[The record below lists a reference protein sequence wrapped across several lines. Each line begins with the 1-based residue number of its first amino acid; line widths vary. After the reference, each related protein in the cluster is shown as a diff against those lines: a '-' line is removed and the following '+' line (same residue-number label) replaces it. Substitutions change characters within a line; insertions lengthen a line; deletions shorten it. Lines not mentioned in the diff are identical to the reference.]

1 MMLNHVKTSR
11 AGEYGY
17 IEDRARGTC
26 DVWHDSKRYVY
37 RRPRS
42 IKAFKRAIL
51 AAFGCHGTA
60 TIEGRYPDYIV
71 RTEA

>member
-1 MMLNHVKTSR
+1 MMLDHVKTIR
-11 AGEYGY
+11 AGECGY
-17 IEDRARGTC
+17 VEYRARGTC

-42 IKAFKRAIL
+42 VKAFKIAIL
-51 AAFGCHGTA
+51 AAFGNA
-60 TIEGRYPDYIV
+60 TIAGRYPDYIV

>member
-1 MMLNHVKTSR
+1 MMLKHVKTIR
-11 AGEYGY
+11 AGDYGY
-17 IEDRARGTC
+17 TQDRARGTC

-42 IKAFKRAIL
+42 VKAFKTAIL
-51 AAFGCHGTA
+51 AAFKNA
-60 TIEGRYPDYIV
+60 TIAGRYPDYTI

>member
-1 MMLNHVKTSR
+1 MMLDHVKTSR

-42 IKAFKRAIL
+42 VKAFKTAIL
-51 AAFGCHGTA
+51 AAFGNA
-60 TIEGRYPDYIV
+60 TIAGRYPDYTV